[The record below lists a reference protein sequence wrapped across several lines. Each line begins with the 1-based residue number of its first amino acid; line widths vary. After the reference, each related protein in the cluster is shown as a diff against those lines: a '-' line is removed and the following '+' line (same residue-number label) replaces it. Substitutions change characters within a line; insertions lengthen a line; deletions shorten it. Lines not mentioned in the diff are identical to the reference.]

1 MLKFSVI
8 NKDKNSKARAGFFET
23 DHGVVE
29 TPAFMPVGTQ
39 GTVKAV
45 NQDYLEKDINAQIIL
60 SNTYHLYLRPGT
72 EVLEKAGGLHKFMN
86 WRKPI
91 LTDSGGYQVYS
102 LSSLRK
108 LKEDGVEFRSHLD
121 GSTHFFSPE
130 KVIKI
135 QRSIGSD
142 IMMVLDECTPY
153 PCDYE
158 YAKKSTELTSK
169 WAILNKEAFENTKP
183 LYDHNQFLF
192 GIIQGSVYED
202 LRESSAKDLLQ
213 NNFDGY
219 AIGGLA
225 VGEPTEMMYDIT
237 NFTTDFM
244 PEDKPRYL
252 MGVGRPENILES
264 IDRGI
269 DMFDCVMPTRNARHG
284 VLFTNSGVLTLTNA
298 KFKDDFEKVDENCK
312 CYTCQNYSRAYLRH
326 LFNSGELL
334 ALQLASIHNLHF
346 YISMM
351 SEARK
356 RILEGSFKEWKNK
369 TMKKISIKNN
379 LRENGMEE

>member
-72 EVLEKAGGLHKFMN
+72 DTLEKAGGLHKFMN
-86 WRKPI
+86 WQKSI

-153 PCDYE
+153 PCEYE

-192 GIIQGSVYED
+192 GIIQGSVYKD

-298 KFKDDFEKVDENCK
+298 KFKDDFEKVDENCN

-346 YISMM
+346 YISLM

-356 RILEGSFKEWKNK
+356 RILERSFKEWKNK

>member
-8 NKDKNSKARAGFFET
+8 NKDKASKARAGFFET

-192 GIIQGSVYED
+192 GIIQGSVYKD

>member
-192 GIIQGSVYED
+192 GIIQGSVYKD

-298 KFKDDFEKVDENCK
+298 KFKDDFEKVDENCN

-356 RILEGSFKEWKNK
+356 RILERSFKEWKNK

>member
-298 KFKDDFEKVDENCK
+298 KFKDDFEKVDENCN

>member
-192 GIIQGSVYED
+192 GIIQGSVYKD